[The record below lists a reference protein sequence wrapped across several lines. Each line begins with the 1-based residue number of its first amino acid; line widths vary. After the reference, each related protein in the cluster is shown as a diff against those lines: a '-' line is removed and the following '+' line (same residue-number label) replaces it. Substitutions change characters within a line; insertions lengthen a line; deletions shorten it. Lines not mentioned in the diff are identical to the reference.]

1 MPIYWCLLSHF
12 VILFNSWRFC
22 LIFSVFLF
30 ICVRL
35 SFSLSICLPLCL
47 SVCHSLWKRANAR
60 KVSFET
66 LYGGQFTLPTQLI
79 VLTYPVSVCLPAYLA
94 VCLPVCLPVCLFIY
108 LLVCLPGCV
117 SVSVC
122 VYLSVFCLSFTHIVY
137 RRKLKW
143 WFQDWKKRHRWRE
156 KNVSEPRRTESS
168 KCLELTSSWPKP
180 DFIWGLVKKAK
191 MYTVVDDRR
200 VESPCCISMK
210 LDWKYS

>member
-22 LIFSVFLF
+22 LSFSSSVSACLSLYLSAYLYVFL
-30 ICVRL
+30 
-35 SFSLSICLPLCL
+35 
-47 SVCHSLWKRANAR
+47 SVIRSEKGLTLEKSAL
-60 KVSFET
+60 K

-79 VLTYPVSVCLPAYLA
+79 VLTYPVSVCLSACLPVY
-94 VCLPVCLPVCLFIY
+94 LPVCLPVCLFIY

-117 SVSVC
+117 SVCVC

-143 WFQDWKKRHRWRE
+143 WFQDWKKRHRWQE